1 VTDQD
6 GKDVADSGI
15 KENVR
20 FLRRLEAEK
29 NPRLA
34 GMFGLKGSETLSGA
48 TLQACQAAAPA
59 DAGFHVIVAEH
70 KAEQFDSQDRTGMRV
85 VDRLQNQGIL
95 GSKTIAAHCVH
106 IDAMESMLL
115 QQSGTWVSH
124 QPRSNMRQ
132 AVGVAP
138 IESMVR
144 SGVQVCLGTD
154 GLSADM
160 WDEWRAA
167 RALPRAARQELRQ
180 MESRQ
185 VSDMALGN
193 GAALA
198 SLYFPAAPVGRIVPG
213 AAADLILVDYRPS
226 TPIDATNVE
235 EHIMDGFHAGMV
247 TTTMVAG
254 RLLMKDRKLLTLDEE
269 EITTRG
275 RELARRVWKR
285 VKSGAAG

>member
-1 VTDQD
+1 
-6 GKDVADSGI
+6 
-15 KENVR
+15 
-20 FLRRLEAEK
+20 
-29 NPRLA
+29 
-34 GMFGLKGSETLSGA
+34 
-48 TLQACQAAAPA
+48 
-59 DAGFHVIVAEH
+59 
-70 KAEQFDSQDRTGMRV
+70 
-85 VDRLQNQGIL
+85 
-95 GSKTIAAHCVH
+95 
-106 IDAMESMLL
+106 
-115 QQSGTWVSH
+115 
-124 QPRSNMRQ
+124 
-132 AVGVAP
+132 
-138 IESMVR
+138 
-144 SGVQVCLGTD
+144 
-154 GLSADM
+154 
-160 WDEWRAA
+160 
-167 RALPRAARQELRQ
+167 

-198 SLYFPAAPVGRIVPG
+198 SLYFPAARVGRIVSG